1 MKTIVIF
8 NRAGAFAEN
17 KDIARDIR
25 KQEIIP
31 ALDKNE
37 EIIFDFQ
44 GVNGATQSFIHALIS
59 EILRKYGTNVL
70 DRVTF
75 KSCNDT
81 VRQIINIV
89 VDYMQEGMGIETNDN
104 DIEP

>member
-1 MKTIVIF
+1 MKSIVIF
-8 NRAGAFAEN
+8 DKAGAFAEN
-17 KDIARDIR
+17 KDVARDIR

-37 EIIFDFQ
+37 EVVLDFQ
-44 GVNGATQSFIHALIS
+44 QVTGATQSFIHALIS
-59 EILRKYGTNVL
+59 EILRKYGTDVL

-81 VRQIINIV
+81 VKQIINIV
-89 VDYMQEGMGIETNDN
+89 VDYMQEGMGIETEGPD
-104 DIEP
+104 D

>member
-8 NRAGAFAEN
+8 DKAGAFAEN
-17 KDIARDIR
+17 KDVARDIR

-31 ALDKNE
+31 ALDKNDE
-37 EIIFDFQ
+37 VIIDFQ
-44 GVNGATQSFIHALIS
+44 RVTGTTQSFIHALIS
-59 EILRKYGTNVL
+59 EILRKYGNDIL
-70 DRVTF
+70 DRIAF

-81 VRQIINIV
+81 VRQMISMV

-104 DIEP
+104 DVD

>member
-1 MKTIVIF
+1 MKNIVIF
-8 NRAGAFAEN
+8 DKTGAFAEN

-31 ALDKNE
+31 SLDKNE
-37 EIIFDFQ
+37 EVVLDFQ
-44 GVNGATQSFIHALIS
+44 RVNGATQSFIHALIS
-59 EILRKYGTNVL
+59 EILRKYGTDAL
-70 DRVTF
+70 DRITF

-104 DIEP
+104 DVAD